1 MPAAYR
7 SMTEVRGRQYFGRR
21 REHGMEKLIV
31 PIWKAEGSSGDELR
45 DKLLNEMAPALLAQ
59 DNVRALRFSVVDS
72 AVAAA
77 AGKRM
82 ETCQSLPDG
91 MISMWLD
98 NGGARSAQE
107 EVIAGVVGRFSTYL
121 VVEAEPIVNTEHRAL
136 LRERGHGFCQIVFL
150 QRPDRLTEAEW
161 LTIWQGSHTQV
172 AIDTQSTF
180 SYRQN
185 VIVRSLSEDAIEFH
199 AMIEENFP
207 PDAMTSDQAFYGVT
221 DDKSLKKNLNA
232 MVNSCS
238 RFIDFDKID
247 VIPMS
252 EYVLKYL

>member
-1 MPAAYR
+1 
-7 SMTEVRGRQYFGRR
+7 
-21 REHGMEKLIV
+21 MEKLIY
-31 PIWKAEGSSGDELR
+31 PIWKPQENSGDELR
-45 DKLLNEMAPALLAQ
+45 DRLLNEMAPALLAQ

-72 AVAAA
+72 DVATA

-82 ETCQSLPDG
+82 ENCQTLPDG
-91 MISMWLD
+91 MISVWLD
-98 NGGARSAQE
+98 NGGARAPVDT
-107 EVIAGVVGRFSTYL
+107 VIESVVARFSTYL
-121 VVEAEPIVNTEHRAL
+121 VVEAEPIVNTEHRAATG
-136 LRERGHGFCQIVFL
+136 ERGHGFCQVVFL
-150 QRPDRLTEAEW
+150 ARPERLTEQEW
-161 LTIWQGSHTQV
+161 LSIWQGSHTQV

-185 VIVRSLSEDAIEFH
+185 VIVRSLSADATVLH

-207 PDAMTSDQAFYGVT
+207 PEAMTSDQAFYGVT
-221 DDKSLKKNLNA
+221 NDEGLKKNLDA
-232 MVNSCS
+232 MVNSCT

>member
-1 MPAAYR
+1 
-7 SMTEVRGRQYFGRR
+7 
-21 REHGMEKLIV
+21 MEKLIY
-31 PIWKAEGSSGDELR
+31 PIWKSESSSGDELR
-45 DKLLNEMAPALLAQ
+45 DTLLNEIGPRLLSQ
-59 DNVRALRFSVVDS
+59 ENVRALRFSVVDS
-72 AVAAA
+72 AVSAA

-82 ETCQSLPDG
+82 ENCQSLPDG
-91 MISMWLD
+91 MISMWL
-98 NGGARSAQE
+98 NNSGARRAQE
-107 EVIAGVVGRFSTYL
+107 DVISRAINRFSRYL
-121 VVEAEPIVNTEHRAL
+121 VVEAEPIVNTEHPAL
-136 LRERGHGFCQIVFL
+136 PGERGHGFCQVVFL

-161 LTIWQGSHTQV
+161 LETWQGSHTQV

-185 VIVRSLSEDAIEFH
+185 VIVRSLSQDDTVFH

-207 PDAMTSDQAFYGVT
+207 PEAMTSDQAFYGVS
-221 DDKSLKKNLNA
+221 DDDSLKKNLDA

>member
-1 MPAAYR
+1 
-7 SMTEVRGRQYFGRR
+7 
-21 REHGMEKLIV
+21 MEKLIV
-31 PIWKAEGSSGDELR
+31 PVWKSEGSSGDELR
-45 DKLLNEMAPALLAQ
+45 DRMLNEMVPALLAQ
-59 DNVRALRFSVVDS
+59 ENVRALRFSVVDS
-72 AVAAA
+72 EIASA

-91 MISMWLD
+91 MVSMWLN
-98 NGGARSAQE
+98 NGGARSVCE
-107 EVIAGVVGRFSTYL
+107 EVIAGVVDRFSTYL
-121 VVEAEPIVNTEHRAL
+121 VVEAEPIVNTEHRAATG
-136 LRERGHGFCQIVFL
+136 ERGHGFCQVVFL

-185 VIVRSLSEDAIEFH
+185 VIVRSLSQDATVFH

-207 PDAMTSDQAFYGVT
+207 PEAMTSDQAFYGVS
-221 DDKSLKKNLNA
+221 DDEGLKKNLDA
-232 MVNSCS
+232 MVTSCS